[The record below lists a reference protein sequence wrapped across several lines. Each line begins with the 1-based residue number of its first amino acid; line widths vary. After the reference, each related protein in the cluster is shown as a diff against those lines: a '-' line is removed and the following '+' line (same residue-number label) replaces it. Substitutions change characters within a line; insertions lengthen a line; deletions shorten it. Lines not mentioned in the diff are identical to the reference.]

1 MKTVKYG
8 DGKGRVFMLMPV
20 GRLRFVL
27 PWYLANDSTFHIS
40 VPLDYKDLEFLSR
53 ELGLPIES
61 SVNGRKLLAIKEGD
75 LEIIF
80 IGR

>member
-1 MKTVKYG
+1 MKYG
-8 DGKGRVFMLMPV
+8 DGKGKVFMLMPV

-27 PWYLANDSTFHIS
+27 PWYLANDSTFHIT

-53 ELGLPIES
+53 ELGVPFES
-61 SVNGRKLLAIKEGD
+61 TIYGGKFLVIKEGD
-75 LEIIF
+75 LEIRF